1 MVEWYRRDADYQQIA
16 TDVEQ
21 LVAHVASTYSGHLT
35 VQDPHGVSVD
45 LTPPWPQWT
54 IADAMAEFA
63 GIHLPP
69 PDDATGLHAA
79 AVAAGMSSINPED
92 DWETAFY
99 KIAGAH
105 GPRCAPSRL
114 AGADGCSV
122 PTEPEQSIC
131 GGTSGIIR
139 RRA

>member
-63 GIHLPP
+63 GIHLGHPGRRNIFGQVRLELGHEMP
-69 PDDATGLHAA
+69 LALHALA
-79 AVAAGMSSINPED
+79 THRRFLM
-92 DWETAFY
+92 
-99 KIAGAH
+99 
-105 GPRCAPSRL
+105 GPREYPFPHKWL
-114 AGADGCSV
+114 GAY
-122 PTEPEQSIC
+122 
-131 GGTSGIIR
+131 
-139 RRA
+139 A